1 MSQCHTPSQCLIVPA
16 LFSRLTSL
24 VNPFPLA
31 QFPKPHFPL
40 ESGGGM
46 GYTHFHLAHKG
57 EMTDCSC
64 QRFALVATA
73 QNIQR
78 YEIDSETD

>member
-1 MSQCHTPSQCLIVPA
+1 
-16 LFSRLTSL
+16 
-24 VNPFPLA
+24 
-31 QFPKPHFPL
+31 
-40 ESGGGM
+40 M